1 MSKRALGKGIDAL
14 LMGGLDDRTSG
25 ESTGKLEVMLVGIDR
40 LHPGEGQPRKAF
52 NEESLAELAD
62 SIREQGVLQPI
73 LVESGDDGYTI
84 VAGERRYRAALMAG
98 LVEVPVI
105 VRSLTREE
113 RLEIGLIENVQREDL
128 TPIEEAEAY
137 RSLMNTFKV
146 SQEEIS
152 KRVGKKRSTVANA
165 LRLLNL
171 PDEMQRALSTGALTA
186 GHARAI
192 LSVQNPSE
200 RQLLFKRIG
209 ERGLSVR
216 EAEAMA
222 EALNRGNRAGRP
234 SQGKHGRARR
244 TSPGLTEI
252 EQRFIDALGTKVTLK
267 GTLQKGQIEISYFS
281 EEDLDRI
288 FELIAPRTT

>member
-14 LMGGLDDRTSG
+14 LLGGLDERKSA
-25 ESTGKLEVMLVGIDR
+25 ESAGKLEVMLVAIDR

-84 VAGERRYRAALMAG
+84 VAGERRYRAALLAG
-98 LVEVPVI
+98 LAEVPVI

-137 RSLMNTFKV
+137 RSLMNTLKL

-152 KRVGKKRSTVANA
+152 KRVGKKRSTIANA

-200 RQLLFKRIG
+200 QLVLFKRIG

-222 EALNRGNRAGRP
+222 EALNRGNRAGHPNQAKQERTR
-234 SQGKHGRARR
+234 RAN
-244 TSPGLTEI
+244 PGLVEI
-252 EQRFIDALGTKVTLK
+252 EQRFIDALGTKVSLK
-267 GTLQKGQIEISYFS
+267 GTLQKGRIEISYFS
-281 EEDLDRI
+281 EEDLERI
-288 FELIAPRTT
+288 FELIAPQTT

>member
-1 MSKRALGKGIDAL
+1 VSKRALGKGIDAL
-14 LMGGLDDRTSG
+14 LLGGVDERKGSAA
-25 ESTGKLEVMLVGIDR
+25 LEVMSVAIDR

-73 LVESGDDGYTI
+73 LVESGDDGFTI
-84 VAGERRYRAALMAG
+84 VAGERRYRAAVMAG
-98 LVEVPVI
+98 LAEVPVI

-137 RSLMNTFKV
+137 RSLMNTLRL

-200 RQLLFKRIG
+200 QLVLFKRIG

-234 SQGKHGRARR
+234 NQAKQERARR
-244 TSPGLTEI
+244 ASPGLVEI
-252 EQRFIDALGTKVTLK
+252 EQRFIDALGTKVSLK
-267 GTLQKGQIEISYFS
+267 GTLQKGRIEISYFS
-281 EEDLDRI
+281 EEDLERI
-288 FELIAPRTT
+288 FELIAPHTP

>member
-14 LMGGLDDRTSG
+14 LLGGLDERQSA
-25 ESTGKLEVMLVGIDR
+25 GKLEVTLVPVDR

-52 NEESLAELAD
+52 NEESLGELAN

-73 LVESGDDGYTI
+73 LVESGDDGFTI
-84 VAGERRYRAALMAG
+84 VAGERRYRAAVMAG
-98 LVEVPVI
+98 LAEVPVI

-137 RSLMNTFKV
+137 RSLMNTLRL

-200 RQLLFKRIG
+200 QLVLFKRIG

-222 EALNRGNRAGRP
+222 EALNRGIRAGRP
-234 SQGKHGRARR
+234 SQGKQGRARR
-244 TSPGLTEI
+244 ATPGLAEI
-252 EQRFIDALGTKVTLK
+252 EQRFIDALGTKVSLK
-267 GTLQKGQIEISYFS
+267 GSLQKGRIEISYFS
-281 EEDLDRI
+281 EEDLERI